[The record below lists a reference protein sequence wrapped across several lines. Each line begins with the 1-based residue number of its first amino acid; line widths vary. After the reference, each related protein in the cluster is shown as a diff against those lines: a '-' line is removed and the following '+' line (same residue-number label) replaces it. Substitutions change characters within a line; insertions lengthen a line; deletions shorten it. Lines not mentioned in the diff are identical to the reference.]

1 MKFLRIIGF
10 FTTAVVVICAASVG
24 LVYANNRALHLTSND
39 AELVAD
45 TYSVGTAFAG
55 SVQDMLVERG
65 SQVVAGQELFRLQSA
80 TLDQALQTQRFSS
93 EGVGY
98 RVEGNDVIVFTAVKD
113 GTVQEL
119 NASIGSFVPGNTV
132 IALVGISDSLHL
144 EATFSMSARDYA
156 RLPVGGSV
164 SVDMPD
170 GTTETTTIY
179 ELATNHLSEQVW
191 VTPAHRLPRNCNSTM
206 RKVSATGLLDRWA
219 SSLCQA
225 GSHRET
231 SQRCIPNC
239 TTGRRN
245 RR

>member
-10 FTTAVVVICAASVG
+10 FATAVVVICAASVG

-179 ELATNHLSEQVW
+179 DVQVTSSTGGAAETVVRARNESLVGAGVGYSGAPVTAELQLNDEEGLGNWVARQVGKLF
-191 VTPAHRLPRNCNSTM
+191 VP
-206 RKVSATGLLDRWA
+206 GGF
-219 SSLCQA
+219 SS
-225 GSHRET
+225 
-231 SQRCIPNC
+231 
-239 TTGRRN
+239 
-245 RR
+245 